1 MQQKDSWLL
10 PEGIEEILPEDAK
23 HLENLRSRFLELF
36 ASWGYE
42 LVIPPFIDF
51 LDSLLTGSG
60 HDLELQ
66 TFKLTD
72 QLSGEMLGVR
82 ADMTPQVA
90 RIDAHNL
97 KHEWPTRLC
106 YVGTILHTRGD
117 PLEKTRSPMQCGA
130 ELYGHAGQESDI
142 EVIRLMLETLAMT
155 GLQNV
160 HLDLGHVGIY
170 RALAEQAGLSNSQ
183 ESKLFNVLQR
193 KARPELRELMDSYD
207 IDPNLKNML
216 LKLPELNGAKEI
228 IAKAGDVFAKANDKV
243 KKALSDLSAI
253 AEQLALRFPALPI
266 SFDLAELRGYHYHTG
281 VVFAA
286 FVPTIG
292 REIARGGRYDNIGGV
307 FGRARPATGFSADLK
322 LLSTLNKQLYDIDK
336 RELIFAPYLD
346 DADLN
351 ERIREIRTQQ
361 RAVVQGLPGQTG
373 TPEDMGCTA
382 MLERDNQRNWVITS
396 LASVNMPGV
405 AQPSASVQS
414 SAIAP
419 GIALP
424 PASVQSSAIAP
435 GIALPPAS
443 VQSSAIAPG
452 IALPPASVQS

>member
-23 HLENLRSRFLELF
+23 HLENLRGRLLDLF
-36 ASWGYE
+36 ACWGYD

-117 PLEKTRSPMQCGA
+117 PLEKTRSPMQIGA
-130 ELYGHAGQESDI
+130 ELYGHAGKESDI
-142 EVIRLMLETLAMT
+142 EVIRLMLEMLALT

-170 RALAEQAGLSNSQ
+170 RALAEQAGLTHAQ
-183 ESKLFNVLQR
+183 ETKLFNVLQR
-193 KARPELRELMDSYD
+193 KARPELQELMDSLD
-207 IDPNLKNML
+207 IDKDLKVMF
-216 LKLPELNGAKEI
+216 LKLPELNGSKETLGKAGVVL
-228 IAKAGDVFAKANDKV
+228 AKAKDKV
-243 KKALSDLSAI
+243 KQALAELSAI
-253 AEQLALRFPALPI
+253 AEQLEIRFPSLPI

-281 VVFAA
+281 IVFAA
-286 FVPTIG
+286 FIPLIG
-292 REIARGGRYDNIGGV
+292 REIARGGRYDNIGAV
-307 FGRARPATGFSADLK
+307 FGRARSATGFSADLK
-322 LLSTLNKQLYDIDK
+322 LLSSLNKQIYPYEK
-336 RELIFAPYLD
+336 RELIFAPCSD
-346 DADLN
+346 DAALS
-351 ERIREIRTQQ
+351 EKIRELRVQQ
-361 RAVVQGLPGQTG
+361 RAVVQELPGQSG
-373 TPEDMGCTA
+373 SPEDLGCTA
-382 MLERDNQRNWVITS
+382 VLEQDHQNWIVRS
-396 LASVNMPGV
+396 LA
-405 AQPSASVQS
+405 
-414 SAIAP
+414 
-419 GIALP
+419 
-424 PASVQSSAIAP
+424 
-435 GIALPPAS
+435 
-443 VQSSAIAPG
+443 
-452 IALPPASVQS
+452 